1 MTRISED
8 KRVALIQYLMH
19 VRCSARSLTSF
30 ISCETVRLQN
40 VWSLPRR
47 KVQAN
52 MYDEPGAEMRCWKRF
67 RIKYKGTDSSDP
79 SEVLEVLARPGHF
92 GVLACWPFQWQGYH
106 LCRTTLPCK
115 AKGSKMNDKQTRIS
129 FAGGFTLI
137 DRQIISSNLKGL
149 WRLCLKL
156 MGILAFKTCAFII
169 LQMSSG
175 GTRSHSPKTR
185 RWPQLGR
192 VIPTSFD
199 WAKWGGDFEHSV
211 WAKWPSGPAGKV
223 HQAARGELYWAVL
236 YLLFDWRKL
245 SRISVSIDFLVGK
258 ELEASGKLEVL
269 QQDGSCYLEG
279 LKEGQTLTSTFLER
293 SLKELRRSTAA
304 FNCQVRTAGCKSNS
318 MYTALNHV

>member
-67 RIKYKGTDSSDP
+67 RIEWSKWSAWGACKTWSLWSSC
-79 SEVLEVLARPGHF
+79 LLAFP
-92 GVLACWPFQWQGYH
+92 
-106 LCRTTLPCK
+106 
-115 AKGSKMNDKQTRIS
+115 MTRIPS
-129 FAGGFTLI
+129 LQNYSDVQSKRFNHGRQTDPYLFCRRLHT

-223 HQAARGELYWAVL
+223 HQTARGELYWAVL
-236 YLLFDWRKL
+236 YLLFGWRKL

-279 LKEGQTLTSTFLER
+279 LKEGQTLTSTFLVR
-293 SLKELRRSTAA
+293 SFKELRRSTAA

>member
-1 MTRISED
+1 ME
-8 KRVALIQYLMH
+8 
-19 VRCSARSLTSF
+19 
-30 ISCETVRLQN
+30 
-40 VWSLPRR
+40 
-47 KVQAN
+47 
-52 MYDEPGAEMRCWKRF
+52 
-67 RIKYKGTDSSDP
+67 
-79 SEVLEVLARPGHF
+79 
-92 GVLACWPFQWQGYH
+92 
-106 LCRTTLPCK
+106 
-115 AKGSKMNDKQTRIS
+115 DKQTRIS

-236 YLLFDWRKL
+236 YLLFGWRKL

-279 LKEGQTLTSTFLER
+279 LKEGQTLTSTFLVR
-293 SLKELRRSTAA
+293 SFKELRRSTAA
-304 FNCQVRTAGCKSNS
+304 FNCQVRTAGCKSNFNVYRS
-318 MYTALNHV
+318 KSCINIVRYIKYSEYSTWFYH